1 MSDSPEISGF
11 IDEFGLWTDEQK
23 AAATKIN
30 AMVEKGDLKTFR
42 VSVPDAQSKLRSK
55 TLLPG
60 AFKSAL
66 REGVEFTSAY
76 FSFDSAEGVAFNPFG
91 KDGGL
96 GLDDMHGFSNA
107 ILVPDPL
114 TFRVLPWAPTVG
126 WVLCDIYLRNGKPV
140 PFDARH
146 QLKSAIKRLKKQGF
160 DLVTGLE
167 VEFYVTRV
175 TDHNL
180 GEEHMGT
187 LGVPP
192 TPPSV
197 EALWRGFAYMSE
209 DQQDKISEI
218 TDTLAENCLALGLPL
233 RTMEDEMGPGQLEF
247 TFDVQDAL
255 QAADSMVLFRSMVK
269 QTMARMGLHATFM
282 AKPIFS
288 SFVASGWH
296 LHQSLAA
303 PGVPNAFVA
312 SPDSGEILSPTGLSY
327 VAGLLEH
334 AVDASVFTNPTING
348 YRRLKPNS
356 LAPDRSTW
364 GYDNRAAMVRVQG
377 RPCHISGHIENR
389 IGEPTANPYLYIAS
403 QILSGCDGL
412 ERKLSPCPIEDSPYE
427 AEHRPKLPTNLMEA
441 TEALDKSKFFR
452 EAMGDQF
459 INWMVAMKKSEIN
472 RFLAAE
478 PDWEQSPDTVTQWE
492 HHEYFTR
499 Y

>member
-1 MSDSPEISGF
+1 MSDAPVFSGF
-11 IDEFGLWTDEQK
+11 IEEFGLWTDEQRE
-23 AAATKIN
+23 AAKKIA
-30 AMVEKGDLKTFR
+30 AMAESGELKTFR

-66 REGVEFTSAY
+66 RDGVEFTSAY
-76 FSFDSAEGVAFNPFG
+76 FSFDSAEGIAFNPFS
-91 KDGGL
+91 KEGGL
-96 GLDDMHGFSNA
+96 GLDVMHGFSNA

-126 WVLCDIYLRNGKPV
+126 WVLCDIYLRDGTPV
-140 PFDARH
+140 PFDARY
-146 QLKSAIKRLKKQGF
+146 QLKSAISRLKNLGF
-160 DLVTGLE
+160 ELVTGLE
-167 VEFYVTRV
+167 VEFYITRV
-175 TDHNL
+175 TDQNL
-180 GEEHMGT
+180 GEQHMGG

-192 TPPSV
+192 APPSV
-197 EALWRGFAYMSE
+197 EALWRGFSYMSE

-218 TDTLAENCLALGLPL
+218 TDILAENCLALGLPL

-247 TFDVQDAL
+247 TFDVQDPL
-255 QAADSMVLFRSMVK
+255 EAADSMVLFRSMVK
-269 QTMARMGLHATFM
+269 QVMARMGLHATFM
-282 AKPIFS
+282 TKPIFS

-296 LHQSLAA
+296 LHQSLSA
-303 PGVPNAFVA
+303 PGVRNAFVA
-312 SPDSGEILSPTGLSY
+312 APDSEEVLSPTGLSY

-334 AVDASVFTNPTING
+334 AVEASVFTNPTVNG
-348 YRRLKPNS
+348 YRRRKPNS

-377 RPCHISGHIENR
+377 RPRHMSGHIENR

-412 ERKLSPCPIEDSPYE
+412 ERKLHPGPMESNPYE
-427 AEHRPKLPTNLMEA
+427 ATHRPKLPTNLMEA
-441 TEALDKSKFFR
+441 TEALDKSEFFR
-452 EAMGDQF
+452 SAMGDNF
-459 INWMVAMKKSEIN
+459 INWLVAMKKCEIN
-472 RFLAAE
+472 RFLSAE
-478 PDWEQSPDTVTQWE
+478 PYWEQNPDVVTQWE